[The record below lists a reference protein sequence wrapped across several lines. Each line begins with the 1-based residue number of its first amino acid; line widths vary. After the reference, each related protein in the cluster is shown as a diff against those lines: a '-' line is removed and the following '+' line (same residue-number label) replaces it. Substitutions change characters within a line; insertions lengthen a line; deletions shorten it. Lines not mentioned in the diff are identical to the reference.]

1 MGAPV
6 LYASFIMPDGDVE
19 IRFEVNTDESV
30 KEYNNAY
37 KVENKKISER
47 DYSNNVLTRTIKVV
61 EPINTTEKLRWIT
74 TSLVKNKCFF
84 TG

>member
-61 EPINTTEKLRWIT
+61 EPINTTGEATLDYNVLSKW
-74 TSLVKNKCFF
+74 S
-84 TG
+84 

>member
-1 MGAPV
+1 
-6 LYASFIMPDGDVE
+6 MPDGDVE

-47 DYSNNVLTRTIKVV
+47 LFKQCSHQDN
-61 EPINTTEKLRWIT
+61 
-74 TSLVKNKCFF
+74 
-84 TG
+84 